1 MYIYIYTYVPICLC
15 VYKYNIVYIYAYIII
30 LCITYVFAHEG
41 PDVNAV
47 CRLLRMGTRDFDSE
61 FAVPKAL
68 GADVHLTDA
77 WARLQLKL
85 GHTTLGSS

>member
-1 MYIYIYTYVPICLC
+1 MHSCTHHTPNTKLNDIHVDIHIPAATTQTTHACTHVLHCLLV
-15 VYKYNIVYIYAYIII
+15 VY
-30 LCITYVFAHEG
+30 
-41 PDVNAV
+41 AV
-47 CRLLRMGTRDFDSE
+47 ADFDSE
-61 FAVPKAL
+61 FAAPKAL